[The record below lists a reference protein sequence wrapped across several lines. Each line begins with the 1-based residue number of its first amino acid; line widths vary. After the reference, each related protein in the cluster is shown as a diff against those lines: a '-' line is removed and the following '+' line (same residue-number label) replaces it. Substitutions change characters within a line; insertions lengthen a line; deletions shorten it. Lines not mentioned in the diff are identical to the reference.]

1 MKKYITIVNALEAL
15 RILSVKKRLEGVLY
29 IDQNTGR
36 LMFKAYNRKPRLRLK
51 DRLIRILEHG
61 WVKESEQRVKVY
73 ESIPKNL
80 GTARIM
86 RVLDREIKEAE
97 SALIDREIID
107 NV

>member
-107 NV
+107 NI